1 MEVGCGIKLQAAS
14 GDVLSE
20 WGVWDAEL
28 RSWEAWCFGVMGGE
42 KVSET
47 SAGENGSEETLD
59 SRLMMTSRGGEANT
73 MNIGTVSNIKLTLDH
88 KATCCFSVLY
98 LDT

>member
-1 MEVGCGIKLQAAS
+1 MLR
-14 GDVLSE
+14 GDGRGEGLRDIGRGE
-20 WGVWDAEL
+20 WVRGDT
-28 RSWEAWCFGVMGGE
+28 GQPTDDDQQGG
-42 KVSET
+42 
-47 SAGENGSEETLD
+47 GG
-59 SRLMMTSRGGEANT
+59 GGEANT